1 MMQTRYHHDNLA
13 RHGVLPEEVDECL
26 MTERRQYL
34 RKARRGIYQ
43 LIAQTAAGRYLE
55 ILYEKQPN
63 EIYIFH
69 AMDARPF
76 QIRLLKRRGKRR

>member
-1 MMQTRYHHDNLA
+1 MPTRYHRDNLA
-13 RHGVLPEEVDECL
+13 RHWVLPEEVRECL

-43 LIAQTAAGRYLE
+43 LIAQTSAGRYLE
-55 ILYEKQPN
+55 ILYEKRPN
-63 EIYIFH
+63 EIYVFH

-76 QIRLLKRRGKRR
+76 QVSLLKRRGKRR